1 VSVDTS
7 KLTTEFNQYNR
18 RTRNEPENTTTTVAG
33 LIFTT
38 PHCLQYYEKNK
49 KTPLSAHNISNTS
62 AHSGS
67 HAFAVGS
74 SSKGRFLIK
83 KQAGNWFQIFHHQTD
98 PQACIRRNTRK
109 EGRRDEMPY

>member
-1 VSVDTS
+1 VYVDKN
-7 KLTTEFNQYNR
+7 KLTTECNQYNR
-18 RTRNEPENTTTTVAG
+18 RTRNEPENTMTTVAG
-33 LIFTT
+33 LICTT
-38 PHCLQYYEKNK
+38 PHGLKYYKKHK
-49 KTPLSAHNISNTS
+49 KTPLSSHNISNTS

-83 KQAGNWFQIFHHQTD
+83 KQPINWCRIFHHQTD

-109 EGRRDEMPY
+109 EGRIYEMLY